1 MRKCQIAASSRYLR
15 QTGLLEVLLL
25 IPSPFSSSSLGVAIN
40 LELYVANLP
49 PSSVA
54 RLFSYL
60 VITVIIICVE
70 CCPAIWY
77 ALGREGGEEGEWQ
90 AEREMEKGTA
100 TWLWSRHAAVHVCL
114 LVLQSTDCPPPLST
128 YLPLCVDNPALA
140 ELP

>member
-1 MRKCQIAASSRYLR
+1 MWQTRK
-15 QTGLLEVLLL
+15 
-25 IPSPFSSSSLGVAIN
+25 
-40 LELYVANLP
+40 LP
-49 PSSVA
+49 PPPPAVA

-90 AEREMEKGTA
+90 GEREMEDGKEVLQLGFGRGMRLFTC
-100 TWLWSRHAAVHVCL
+100 VCL
-114 LVLQSTDCPPPLST
+114 FYSRLIAPLS
-128 YLPLCVDNPALA
+128 YPLVDNPALP